1 MTCEIISSGSSGN
14 AVNLGGVLLDCGVP
28 FKSLRGCAKELKL
41 VLLTHRHSDHFRPS
55 TVSKLAYERP
65 TLRFGCCA
73 WMVPLLRDAGVEARR
88 IDVYG
93 PGAWYEYGGG
103 ILVSPFLTFHD
114 VENCGYRVYID
125 GEKSFYATD
134 TVTLNG
140 ISAKN
145 YDLYLVEANYTEH
158 GLEDRMSR
166 KLESGEFSYEAR
178 ARDTHMSREYA
189 LKWLSENAGENSKYS
204 LIHQHEGD

>member
-1 MTCEIISSGSSGN
+1 MKCDFIRSGSSGN
-14 AVNLGGVLLDCGVP
+14 AVRIGGVLLDCGVP
-28 FKSLRGCAKELKL
+28 FRSLRECMKDLKL
-41 VLLTHRHSDHFRPS
+41 VLLTHRHGDHFKAS

-65 TLRFGCCA
+65 ALRFGCCP
-73 WMVPLLRDAGVEARR
+73 WMVQLLRDSGVEARR

-93 PGAWYEYGGG
+93 PNAWYGYGDG

-125 GEKSFYATD
+125 GEKAFYATD
-134 TVTLNG
+134 TVTLDG

-145 YDLYLVEANYTEH
+145 YDLYLVEANYTEKS
-158 GLEDRMSR
+158 LEDRMAR
-166 KLESGEFSYEAR
+166 KLEAGEYAYESR
-178 ARDTHMSREYA
+178 ARETHLSDEQAR
-189 LKWLSENAGENSKYS
+189 KWLAENAGSKSKYA